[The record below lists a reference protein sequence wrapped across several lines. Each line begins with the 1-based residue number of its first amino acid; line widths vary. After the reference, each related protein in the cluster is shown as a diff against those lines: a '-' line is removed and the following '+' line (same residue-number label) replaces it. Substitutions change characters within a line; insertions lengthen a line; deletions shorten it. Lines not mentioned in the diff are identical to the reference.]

1 MSSFKKGLYI
11 VSTPIGNLEDIS
23 LRALSILK
31 NSDFI
36 YCEDTRH
43 SSKLLNHYKIKKKL
57 ISNHKFNEKSQVTKA
72 IEYLNQGKILS
83 LVSDSGTPI
92 LSDPGNIL
100 VKECINKN
108 INIYTIPGAS
118 AVISAI
124 TCSGFDSKFLFYGF
138 LPKKQGELTDVLEKL
153 EKIENTLIFF
163 VPAVKFV
170 FYLKFFKKYFSDRKI
185 VIAREMTK
193 LHEEYIREEV
203 NNIDLSKIS
212 LKGELTVVISEK
224 KNNKVSISNEELKK
238 MVKSTL
244 RKKSVKDTVQ
254 FLASKNNISKKIIYQ
269 LCLEINEKKNN

>member
-57 ISNHKFNEKSQVTKA
+57 ISNHKFNEKSQVAKA

-118 AVISAI
+118 AVTSAL

-138 LPKKQGELTDVLEKL
+138 LPKKPGELSDVLKKL

-163 VPAVKFV
+163 VSAVKFV

-193 LHEEYIREEV
+193 LHEEYIRDEV
-203 NNIDLSKIS
+203 NNIDPSKIS

-224 KNNKVSISNEELKK
+224 KNNKVSISNDELKK

-254 FLASKNNISKKIIYQ
+254 FVASKSNISKKIIYQ

>member
-57 ISNHKFNEKSQVTKA
+57 ISNHKFNEKSQVAKA
-72 IEYLNQGKILS
+72 IEYLKQGKILS
-83 LVSDSGTPI
+83 LISDSGTPI

-100 VKECINKN
+100 VKECIDNN
-108 INIYTIPGAS
+108 INIHTIPGAS
-118 AVISAI
+118 AIISAI
-124 TCSGFDSKFLFYGF
+124 TCSGFDSKFLFWGF
-138 LPKKQGELTDVLEKL
+138 LPKKQGELTGVLKKL

-163 VPAVKFV
+163 VPAVKFS
-170 FYLKFFKKYFSDRKI
+170 FYLKFFKKYFFDRKI

-203 NNIDLSKIS
+203 NNIELSKIN

-224 KNNKVSISNEELKK
+224 KNKKVDISKEELKK
-238 MVKSTL
+238 MLKSTL

-254 FLASKNNISKKIIYQ
+254 FIASKNNISKKIIYQ
-269 LCLEINEKKNN
+269 MCLEINEN

>member
-1 MSSFKKGLYI
+1 M
-11 VSTPIGNLEDIS
+11 
-23 LRALSILK
+23 
-31 NSDFI
+31 
-36 YCEDTRH
+36 
-43 SSKLLNHYKIKKKL
+43 

-118 AVISAI
+118 AVTSAL

-138 LPKKQGELTDVLEKL
+138 LPKKPGELSDVLKKL

-163 VPAVKFV
+163 VSAVKFV

-193 LHEEYIREEV
+193 LHEEYIRDEV
-203 NNIDLSKIS
+203 NNIDPSKIS

-224 KNNKVSISNEELKK
+224 KNNKVSISNDELKK

-254 FLASKNNISKKIIYQ
+254 FVASKSNISKKIIYQ

>member
-118 AVISAI
+118 AVTSAL

-138 LPKKQGELTDVLEKL
+138 LPKKPGELSDVLKKL

-193 LHEEYIREEV
+193 LHEEYIRDEV
-203 NNIDLSKIS
+203 NNIDPSKIS

-224 KNNKVSISNEELKK
+224 KNNKVSISNDELKK

-254 FLASKNNISKKIIYQ
+254 FVASKSNISKKIIYQ

>member
-43 SSKLLNHYKIKKKL
+43 SSKLLNYYKIKKKL
-57 ISNHKFNEKSQVTKA
+57 ISNHKFNEKSQVAKA
-72 IEYLNQGKILS
+72 IEYLKQGKILS
-83 LVSDSGTPI
+83 LISDSGTPI

-100 VKECINKN
+100 VKECIDNN
-108 INIYTIPGAS
+108 INIHTIPGAS
-118 AVISAI
+118 AVVSAI
-124 TCSGFDSKFLFYGF
+124 TCSGFDSKFLFWGF
-138 LPKKQGELTDVLEKL
+138 LPKKQGELTSVLKNL
-153 EKIENTLIFF
+153 KKIENTLVFF
-163 VPAVKFV
+163 VPAVKFA
-170 FYLKFFKKYFSDRKI
+170 FYLKFFKEYFFDRKI

-193 LHEEYIREEV
+193 LHEEYIRGEV
-203 NNIDLSKIS
+203 NNIELSKIN

-224 KNNKVSISNEELKK
+224 KNKKVDISNVELKK

-254 FLASKNNISKKIIYQ
+254 YIASKNNISKKIIYQ
-269 LCLEINEKKNN
+269 MCLEINENKNN

>member
-31 NSDFI
+31 NSDLI

-170 FYLKFFKKYFSDRKI
+170 FYLKFFKIYFSDRKI

-193 LHEEYIREEV
+193 LHEEYIRGEV
-203 NNIDLSKIS
+203 NNIDSSKIS

-254 FLASKNNISKKIIYQ
+254 FVASKNNISKKIIYQ
-269 LCLEINEKKNN
+269 LCLEINEKKDN

>member
-138 LPKKQGELTDVLEKL
+138 LPKKQGELIDVLEKL

-203 NNIDLSKIS
+203 NNIDSSKIS

-224 KNNKVSISNEELKK
+224 KNKKVSISNDELKK

-254 FLASKNNISKKIIYQ
+254 FVASKNNISKKIIYQ

>member
-31 NSDFI
+31 NSDLI

-118 AVISAI
+118 AVTSAL

-138 LPKKQGELTDVLEKL
+138 LPKKPGELSDVLKKL

-193 LHEEYIREEV
+193 LHEEYIRDEV
-203 NNIDLSKIS
+203 NNIDPSKIS

-224 KNNKVSISNEELKK
+224 KNNKVSISNDELKK

-254 FLASKNNISKKIIYQ
+254 FVASKSNISKKIIYQ

>member
-31 NSDFI
+31 NSDLI

-43 SSKLLNHYKIKKKL
+43 SLKLLNHYKIKKKL

-118 AVISAI
+118 AVTSAL

-138 LPKKQGELTDVLEKL
+138 LPKKPGELSDVLKKL

-163 VPAVKFV
+163 VSAVKFV

-193 LHEEYIREEV
+193 LHEEYIRDEV
-203 NNIDLSKIS
+203 NNIDPSKIS

-224 KNNKVSISNEELKK
+224 KNNKVSISNDELKK

-254 FLASKNNISKKIIYQ
+254 FVASKSNISKKIIYQ

>member
-1 MSSFKKGLYI
+1 M
-11 VSTPIGNLEDIS
+11 
-23 LRALSILK
+23 
-31 NSDFI
+31 
-36 YCEDTRH
+36 
-43 SSKLLNHYKIKKKL
+43 
-57 ISNHKFNEKSQVTKA
+57 
-72 IEYLNQGKILS
+72 S

-118 AVISAI
+118 AVTSAL

-138 LPKKQGELTDVLEKL
+138 LPKKPGELSDVLKKL

-193 LHEEYIREEV
+193 LHEEYIRDEV
-203 NNIDLSKIS
+203 NNIDPSKIS

-224 KNNKVSISNEELKK
+224 KNNKVSISNNELKK

-254 FLASKNNISKKIIYQ
+254 FVASKSNISKKIIYQ